1 MLDQATLASLEANY
15 RANQPQQQP
24 KTQPKQ
30 NNRKSWLSAI
40 PSIAAAGASFIP
52 GVGTAGAA
60 ALGGGG
66 ELARQLLNGE
76 KVNLGN
82 VGKEAALSAIPGGL
96 GKIGKFALK
105 GTSIGADVTKAAK
118 IVKDTEKV
126 AQIGD
131 NAAQSTKVVNAGRV
145 RDISSSSLPVKKIIP
160 QSTSTVT
167 PPESVIPSSMLSR
180 VKSRMP
186 TPAIIPTDG
195 TLLSNAGNKLRAA
208 NRGIQAGDKIGK
220 EVLDE
225 NRAKELNN
233 AISGATKGITGRTI
247 RGQVKGVQQA
257 KQVAG
262 AELDAAAEASKG
274 VVAPKVKASI
284 SKGVADDR
292 EKILGFD
299 PANKAHIDL
308 NNRYAKRLDSANTAK
323 DILDARRTFSQAAK
337 KVYTNPDATQTL
349 DKELASVYYKHANKL
364 LDNLAPEVRAA
375 DKKFST
381 LTDAEKA
388 LTSNKSNVNASGVK
402 PFGTSINGRGVGG
415 GTLQATTDTAGK
427 TLEAIG
433 GNSASARF
441 GRGLTG
447 QVATRLATAPFATPA
462 TPVETSN
469 SNPNTTIEE
478 EVLPASTQIST
489 SASDTQTPDTNN
501 ANQINQALQTA
512 MIQAL
517 GKGDYQG
524 ITAIK
529 SVMDTFA
536 KQQETAN
543 KPLNSTTSG
552 IIADTKTGL
561 NQLSKLSSNI
571 ADNNA
576 NNPLI
581 GLVRGKNPLDT
592 NAQNLQASI
601 ATAKQIVGKALEGG
615 VLRAEDEKKYAK
627 ILPTINDTD
636 AVAQHKISQLIDLI
650 SNRLDV
656 YQSSISG
663 GSGGTDLAS
672 IGL

>member
-15 RANQPQQQP
+15 RATQPQQQP

-105 GTSIGADVTKAAK
+105 GTSIGADVTKVAK
-118 IVKDTEKV
+118 VVKDTEKV
-126 AQIGD
+126 AQTGD

-145 RDISSSSLPVKKIIP
+145 RDISSSSLPVKKITP
-160 QSTSTVT
+160 QSTSTVIS
-167 PPESVIPSSMLSR
+167 PESVIPSSMLSR

-186 TPAIIPTDG
+186 TPAIVPTDG
-195 TLLSNAGNKLRAA
+195 TLLSSAGNKLRAT

-274 VVAPKVKASI
+274 VVAPAVKANI

-299 PANKAHIDL
+299 PANKAHVDL

-388 LTSNKSNVNASGVK
+388 LTSNKSNVSASGIK

-415 GTLQATTDTAGK
+415 GTLQMATDTAGK

-433 GNSASARF
+433 GNSAPARF

-447 QVATRLATAPFATPA
+447 QVATRLATLPITASAQTSTPA
-462 TPVETSN
+462 SDTINAPVEG
-469 SNPNTTIEE
+469 
-478 EVLPASTQIST
+478 EVLPSGTQMPTST
-489 SASDTQTPDTNN
+489 SDAQGTDNSDH
-501 ANQINQALQTA
+501 INKALQGALLQALS
-512 MIQAL
+512 
-517 GKGDYQG
+517 KGDYKG
-524 ITAIK
+524 IDAIK
-529 SVMDTFA
+529 SVMDA
-536 KQQETAN
+536 LQ
-543 KPLNSTTSG
+543 ST
-552 IIADTKTGL
+552 
-561 NQLSKLSSNI
+561 
-571 ADNNA
+571 
-576 NNPLI
+576 NP
-581 GLVRGKNPLDT
+581 
-592 NAQNLQASI
+592 
-601 ATAKQIVGKALEGG
+601 ATAKAPTATQVQQANNAQSALQDIQSIGSM
-615 VLRAEDEKKYAK
+615 LNKDPSLTTKS
-627 ILPTINDTD
+627 
-636 AVAQHKISQLIDLI
+636 AVP
-650 SNRLDV
+650 
-656 YQSSISG
+656 G
-663 GSGGTDLAS
+663 GSIARRVTGTTDFDAAKNNVIDVISRLRSGAAISASEEKIYKSMLPSIGDSTESANNKLSRLAS
-672 IGL
+672 LIGKFADPQAATADLVTTQ